1 MANKITKRVNH
12 TFVERHF
19 EIRIISY
26 TFYEELCGAE
36 GKVNFSIKDKNDGTS
51 GKKSI
56 CCADGYGWNIY
67 ANKANLHILEDVIK
81 NDIKNI
87 T

>member
-26 TFYEELCGAE
+26 SFYEKFCGAE
-36 GKVNFSIKDKNDGTS
+36 GEIKFSIKDMNDGTN
-51 GKKSI
+51 GTVSI
-56 CCADGYGWNIY
+56 YCDGRYGWNIY
-67 ANKANLHILEDVIK
+67 ANKPNLQILEDVIK
-81 NDIKNI
+81 KDIKDLV
-87 T
+87 